1 MSKRISIGLIV
12 SASLLFVMPTAFAIS
27 GACSYHGGVDCN
39 AGASLGGYAQCYD
52 GTISS
57 VLFSAMA
64 ECVSSSNSCSSLDP
78 AGKYEYTDDSQ
89 CSALQT
95 EAYREGMQ
103 YGGGM
108 GGSWGG
114 TISACE
120 NEVVEYQAAEAS
132 YQSCLAT
139 QETLNSILPPPLPV
153 ICNAQQYQ
161 YGNQCLA
168 LPANSYAT
176 GAGGYQCDLGYQSSS
191 GGGCTPSPNSYVANG
206 VDLCNAGYI
215 ANPYHQCVS
224 TTPYQNPAL
233 GTYCQQTFGYGSIVQ
248 NGSCGCAVG
257 YELNSNQTRCVT
269 VPVATSSPDSLPAP
283 TVAAAPTPSIPAQTS
298 FVINVNLQLGSS
310 GANVINLQKFL
321 AAKGFLTLPSGTAAG
336 YFGSLTKQ
344 SLIAYQTSVGLP
356 ATGYCG
362 AMTRAVINSPQ

>member
-1 MSKRISIGLIV
+1 MRKISIAIIGLLAFSFL
-12 SASLLFVMPTAFAIS
+12 SATALATS

-39 AGASLGGYAQCYD
+39 AGGSLGGYAQCYD
-52 GTISS
+52 GTVSS

-64 ECVSSSNSCSSLDP
+64 ECTTSNNCSILDP
-78 AGKYEYTDDSQ
+78 TGEYQYTSDSQ

-120 NEVVEYQAAEAS
+120 NQVIEYQAAETS
-132 YQSCLAT
+132 YQNCLAT
-139 QETLNSILPPPLPV
+139 QETLNSIAPSPLPV
-153 ICNAQQYQ
+153 ICNTQQYQ
-161 YGNQCLA
+161 NGNQCLA
-168 LPANSYAT
+168 LPANAHAN
-176 GAGGYQCDLGYQSSS
+176 GASGYQCDLGYQNSNE
-191 GGGCTPSPNSYVANG
+191 GCVAPLNSFVANG

-224 TTPYQNPAL
+224 ATPYQDPAL
-233 GTYCQQTFGYGSIVQ
+233 GTYCQQTLGSGSIVQ
-248 NGSCGCAVG
+248 NLGCACAVG
-257 YELNSNQTRCVT
+257 YALNSSQTQCVA
-269 VPVATSSPDSLPAP
+269 VPTATSSPNSSPTP
-283 TVAAAPTPSIPAQTS
+283 TVAAAPTPSLSAQTS
-298 FVINVNLQLGSS
+298 FAVNANLQLGSS
-310 GANVINLQKFL
+310 GANVISLQKFL
-321 AAKGFLTLPSGTAAG
+321 ETKGFLTLPSGTTEG

-344 SLIAYQTSVGLP
+344 ALIAYQASVNLP

-362 AMTRAVINSPQ
+362 PMTRTLINNSSD